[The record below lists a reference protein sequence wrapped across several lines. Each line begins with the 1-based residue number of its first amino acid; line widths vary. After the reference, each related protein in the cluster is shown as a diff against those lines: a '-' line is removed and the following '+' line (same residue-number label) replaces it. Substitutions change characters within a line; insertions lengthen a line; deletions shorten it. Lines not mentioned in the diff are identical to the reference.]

1 MEHSR
6 LPEYDRRSLTI
17 LRLAFLLCAAT
28 LALPAAAQAQLQA
41 QAPSQRVG
49 IFFYPW
55 FATPQSDGGYAHWQ
69 QGGQA
74 PPTSLASSFNPA
86 RGAYSSAD
94 ALVLDAQLREIAAAG
109 IGTVIVSWWGRGTF
123 EDKRLPA
130 ILAAAPKRGLA
141 VAAHLE
147 PYRGRTVAS
156 TEADIGYLRGLGIA
170 DFYVWASVDLPD
182 AEWASLNGRLE
193 GVRTFANT
201 NLVGRAAAGGFDG
214 VYTYDVLLFGGSMFP
229 RYCAQAR
236 KLGLLCA
243 PSVGPGYDAR
253 RATPDRRVRP
263 RRNGATYD
271 SMWQGAVRAG
281 ADLVTITSYN
291 EWHEGTQ
298 IEPARA
304 GKRGYRSYDGA
315 WGLKGRVAEKAY
327 LDRTAY
333 WVRRFTG

>member
-1 MEHSR
+1 MAV
-6 LPEYDRRSLTI
+6 
-17 LRLAFLLCAAT
+17 LRLVVVLCAAS
-28 LALPAAAQAQLQA
+28 LALPAAAAS
-41 QAPSQRVG
+41 QAPSPRVG

-55 FATPQSDGGYAHWQ
+55 FATPKNDGAYAHWQ
-69 QGGQA
+69 QGGNA
-74 PPTSLASSFNPA
+74 PPSSLASSFYPS
-86 RGAYSSAD
+86 RGTYSSAD
-94 ALVLDAQLREIAAAG
+94 GLVLDAQMREIAAAG
-109 IGTVIVSWWGRGTF
+109 IGTVIASWWGRGSL
-123 EDKRLPA
+123 EDRRLPQV
-130 ILAAAPKRGLA
+130 IAAARARGLS

-147 PYRGRTVAS
+147 PYGGRTVAA
-156 TEADIGYLRGLGIA
+156 TEADIAFLRTLGIS
-170 DFYVWASVDLPD
+170 DFYVWASVALPD
-182 AEWASLNGRLE
+182 TEWAELNARLA

-201 NLVGRAAAGGFDG
+201 NLAGRAAAGRFDG
-214 VYTYDVLLFGGSMFP
+214 LYTYDVLLFGGGLFP
-229 RYCAQAR
+229 RLCAQAR

-253 RATPDRRVRP
+253 RATGDERVRL

-271 SMWQGAVRAG
+271 AMWRGALKAR

-304 GKRGYRSYDGA
+304 ARRGYEGYDGA
-315 WGLKGRVAEKAY
+315 WGLRGRAAETAY